1 MFTDTSSIRLSP
13 NQYGQSV
20 YWGSALRQLLI
31 YLLGLIICTI
41 VATFLIFI
49 LMRKNYQSTP
59 LDTTINP
66 KTIKNSTDQN
76 SELIKDQELA
86 SEQIT
91 PKIIKFGMAA
101 GIGLFSSDKGVITNT
116 ADSDSVRVVEV
127 KLQLIMKITERSQF
141 LVAEQPTE
149 EQKQLQEFFWAA
161 AWDEVV
167 AILSAKTAFEL
178 KQEAI
183 KLELKEDLKEK
194 FNLLLDGPESVQEVL
209 FESFKLQ

>member
-1 MFTDTSSIRLSP
+1 M
-13 NQYGQSV
+13 
-20 YWGSALRQLLI
+20 RQLLI

-41 VATFLIFI
+41 VATFLIFV

-59 LDTTINP
+59 LDTAINP
-66 KTIKNSTDQN
+66 KTIKNSTGQN

-101 GIGLFSSDKGVITNT
+101 GIGLFSSDKGVVTNT
-116 ADSDSVRVVEV
+116 ADSDSVRAVEV

>member
-1 MFTDTSSIRLSP
+1 M
-13 NQYGQSV
+13 
-20 YWGSALRQLLI
+20 RQLLI

-66 KTIKNSTDQN
+66 KTTKNPIDQN

-86 SEQIT
+86 SEPIT

-101 GIGLFSSDKGVITNT
+101 GIGLFSSDKGIMTNT

-127 KLQLIMKITERSQF
+127 KLQLIMK
-141 LVAEQPTE
+141 VC
-149 EQKQLQEFFWAA
+149 
-161 AWDEVV
+161 
-167 AILSAKTAFEL
+167 
-178 KQEAI
+178 
-183 KLELKEDLKEK
+183 
-194 FNLLLDGPESVQEVL
+194 
-209 FESFKLQ
+209 